1 MNIIDII
8 LSEIFYFWLVIAFI
22 CLMLEMGSPGLFF
35 FLSFFVGALAA
46 AGASLISK
54 LLIIQGVAF
63 LGGTIIALFVL
74 KQWLTQNMFKG
85 RKQGR
90 TNVFA
95 LQGKYAVVLRDIT
108 PDKRGE
114 VKINGEI
121 WMAHA
126 NEVIAKGETV
136 EIVAIRGAHVVV
148 KFKTK
153 GT

>member
-8 LSEIFYFWLVIAFI
+8 LSEIFYFWLIIAFI

-46 AGASLISK
+46 AGTSLISQ
-54 LLIIQGVAF
+54 LLIIQGAAF
-63 LGGTIIALFVL
+63 LGGTIITLFVL
-74 KQWLTQNMFKG
+74 KQWLAQKMFKG
-85 RKQGR
+85 HQQGR

-95 LQGKYAVVLRDIT
+95 LQGKYAIVIRDIM
-108 PDKRGE
+108 PDNPGE

-121 WMAHA
+121 WMARA
-126 NEVIAKGETV
+126 NEVITKGETV
-136 EIVAIRGAHVVV
+136 EIVVVRGAHVVV